1 MHKNASKNL
10 CKITTEKPLTNCRS
24 CGIIKVQ
31 KGKGKPK
38 NQKGKKMARTV
49 YYFDMDGV
57 IANFHKEPYKYIN
70 AISREWI
77 ANLEPFMD
85 NVNLIRNLIIS
96 GKSVYILSKAASE
109 EARLGKIDWLA
120 KYIPE
125 LDIKRIIVIVGSG
138 KKCDYM
144 KTKTGILIDDDKTNI
159 NQWIKAG
166 HKGIL
171 LQYKGQTIEL

>member
-1 MHKNASKNL
+1 
-10 CKITTEKPLTNCRS
+10 
-24 CGIIKVQ
+24 
-31 KGKGKPK
+31 
-38 NQKGKKMARTV
+38 MARTV

-57 IANFHKEPYKYIN
+57 IANFHKEPYKYTN
-70 AISREWI
+70 AISRDWI
-77 ANLEPFMD
+77 ANLEPFID
-85 NVNLIRNLIIS
+85 NVNLIRNLILS

-109 EARLGKIDWLA
+109 EAKLGKIDWLA

-125 LDIKRIIVIVGSG
+125 LKPNRIIIIVGNG

-144 KTKTGILIDDDKTNI
+144 KTKTGILIDDNKTNI

>member
-1 MHKNASKNL
+1 MS
-10 CKITTEKPLTNCRS
+10 R
-24 CGIIKVQ
+24 Q
-31 KGKGKPK
+31 
-38 NQKGKKMARTV
+38 V

-57 IANFHKEPYKYIN
+57 ISNFHKEPYKYAN
-70 AISREWI
+70 AINRKWI
-77 ANLEPFMD
+77 ANLEPFTH
-85 NVNLIRNLIIS
+85 NINIIHRLIAEN
-96 GKSVYILSKAASE
+96 KSVYILSKAASE
-109 EARLGKIDWLA
+109 QAKLGKIDWLA

-125 LDIKRIIVIVGSG
+125 LKPNRIIIIVGNG

-171 LQYKGQTIEL
+171 LQAKGQKIEL

>member
-1 MHKNASKNL
+1 MSRQ
-10 CKITTEKPLTNCRS
+10 I
-24 CGIIKVQ
+24 
-31 KGKGKPK
+31 
-38 NQKGKKMARTV
+38 

-57 IANFHKEPYKYIN
+57 ISNFHKEPYKYAN
-70 AISREWI
+70 AINREWI
-77 ANLEPFMD
+77 SNLEPFMD
-85 NVNLIRNLIIS
+85 NVNLIRNLIRQ

-109 EARLGKIDWLA
+109 NAKLGKIDWLN

-125 LDIKRIIVIVGSG
+125 LKLNRIIVIVGNG

-171 LQYKGQTIEL
+171 LKEKGEKVTL

>member
-1 MHKNASKNL
+1 
-10 CKITTEKPLTNCRS
+10 
-24 CGIIKVQ
+24 
-31 KGKGKPK
+31 
-38 NQKGKKMARTV
+38 MARQV

-57 IANFHKEPYKYIN
+57 ISNFHKEPYKYSN
-70 AISREWI
+70 AINREWI

-85 NVNLIRNLIIS
+85 NVNLIRNLIRQ

-109 EARLGKIDWLA
+109 NAKQGKIDWLN

-125 LDIKRIIVIVGSG
+125 LILNRIIVIVGSG

-159 NQWIKAG
+159 NQWVKAG

-171 LQYKGQTIEL
+171 LKEKGEKVTL

>member
-1 MHKNASKNL
+1 
-10 CKITTEKPLTNCRS
+10 
-24 CGIIKVQ
+24 
-31 KGKGKPK
+31 
-38 NQKGKKMARTV
+38 MARQI

-57 IANFHKEPYKYIN
+57 ISNFHKEPYKYSN
-70 AISREWI
+70 AINRHWI
-77 ANLEPFMD
+77 ANLDPFM
-85 NVNLIRNLIIS
+85 NNINIIRRLIAD

-109 EARLGKIDWLA
+109 QAKLGKIDWLH

-125 LDIKRIIVIVGSG
+125 LKQNRIIIIVGNG

-171 LQYKGQTIEL
+171 LQDKGQIIEL

>member
-1 MHKNASKNL
+1 
-10 CKITTEKPLTNCRS
+10 
-24 CGIIKVQ
+24 
-31 KGKGKPK
+31 
-38 NQKGKKMARTV
+38 MARTV

-57 IANFHKEPYKYIN
+57 ISNFHKEPYKYVN
-70 AISREWI
+70 AINREWI

-85 NVNLIRNLIIS
+85 NVQLIRNLIKQ

-109 EARLGKIDWLA
+109 NAKQGKIDWLN

-125 LDIKRIIVIVGSG
+125 LKLNRIIVIVGSG

-144 KTKTGILIDDDKTNI
+144 KTKTGVLIDDDKTNI
-159 NQWIKAG
+159 NQWVKAG

-171 LQYKGQTIEL
+171 LKEKGEKVTL